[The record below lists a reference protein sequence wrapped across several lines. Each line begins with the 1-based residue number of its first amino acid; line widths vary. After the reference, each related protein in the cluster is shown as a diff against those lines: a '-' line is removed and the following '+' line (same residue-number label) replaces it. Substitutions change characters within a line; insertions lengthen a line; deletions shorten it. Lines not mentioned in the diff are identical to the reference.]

1 MSLDNAKNLNLDG
14 SQCAFAVV
22 ASRYNGELVDAL
34 LSDVLDTFSKC
45 GVSEDS
51 VRVVRVPGA
60 SEIPVVAS
68 VLASTRNYDAVVALG
83 VVIAGD
89 TPHHDII
96 GRSTAD
102 ALQRV
107 AVDSGIPV
115 VNGIIVANT
124 RAQAEARTTG
134 SIRRGR
140 EFAECAVDMA
150 GVCFDVLE
158 EYMLSR
164 ASDGDDEMEI
174 DDGFEVLDS
183 GFGGGLPDEFD
194 DIESGGA
201 VVLPEDEIYDK
212 SAQKKR
218 AVKRSRKPRKG

>member
-102 ALQRV
+102 AL
-107 AVDSGIPV
+107 
-115 VNGIIVANT
+115 
-124 RAQAEARTTG
+124 
-134 SIRRGR
+134 R